1 MGVQEQVG
9 IQCRLCFYCTF
20 LLLKHHQF
28 CTEVEGWEG
37 TSAGPPPGHGHSLR
51 GVYMGRGGESGPA
64 CSILLVFQCE
74 TRSMICLKWLIAIS
88 CLFFL

>member
-37 TSAGPPPGHGHSLR
+37 TSAGPPPGARAQPQGCVHGQRGREWSSLLN
-51 GVYMGRGGESGPA
+51 PA
-64 CSILLVFQCE
+64 CFPV
-74 TRSMICLKWLIAIS
+74 
-88 CLFFL
+88 